1 MKKSDNIQRQ
11 MAALA
16 AAYDEA
22 LQQEREAQ
30 SRYGEEPER
39 NGAVITWRMRFH
51 KGGLKY
57 HYAAIKAKGLW
68 YTTGPNSPKGCDRVH
83 ERHGLESQADGR
95 RWSGD
100 LRPVGCTRLAGQTT
114 CRQRR

>member
-39 NGAVITWRMRFH
+39 NGAVITWCMRFH
-51 KGGLKY
+51 KKGTKY
-57 HYAAIKAKGLW
+57 RYAAIKAEGLW
-68 YTTGPNSPKGCDRVH
+68 YTTGPSAPKGYSWDNLTAWLDEAHKVY
-83 ERHGLESQADGR
+83 GFKVLS
-95 RWSGD
+95 
-100 LRPVGCTRLAGQTT
+100 
-114 CRQRR
+114 